1 MNRIP
6 RTKVGSPFL
15 CRLVGNEGSSWK
27 GWGGF
32 CQPLGMFAAVLDG
45 AFVCFGCIALPC
57 CTRTFS
63 ASGLYSLVAMCRLL
77 HGVASL
83 VAEQGL

>member
-1 MNRIP
+1 MRGVLG
-6 RTKVGSPFL
+6 R
-15 CRLVGNEGSSWK
+15 
-27 GWGGF
+27 GGVDSAN
-32 CQPLGMFAAVLDG
+32 PLGMFAAVLDG
-45 AFVCFGCIALPC
+45 AFVCFGCIVLPC

-63 ASGLYSLVAMCRLL
+63 ASGLHSLVAMCRLL